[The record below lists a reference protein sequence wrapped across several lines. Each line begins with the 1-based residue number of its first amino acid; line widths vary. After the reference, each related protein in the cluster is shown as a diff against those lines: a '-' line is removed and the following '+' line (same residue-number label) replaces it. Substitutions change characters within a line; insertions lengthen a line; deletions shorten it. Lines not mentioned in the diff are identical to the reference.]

1 MKINSVKKNLRE
13 GRIQLGTAYQ
23 QFRSPDA
30 IRTLAAAGFDWAFL
44 DGEHGGFGTSE
55 LQDLC
60 RMAVKTT
67 LSPIVRVAD
76 LQYALIARALDCG
89 AEGVIFP
96 RVEDPEILQR
106 AVSWTKFPPEGI
118 RGCGLTPLHIDFEPA
133 TIPEIMRH
141 ANEQTMVVLQIET
154 VKAVEAMDELLSVP
168 FLDAV
173 MIGPVDLTISL
184 GVPGEFE
191 HPRMLAAV
199 ERIVAACLAHGVV
212 PGAQAR
218 NPALARRWKDMG
230 MLFVGCG
237 SEVSMLYEKGRE
249 VVTALR

>member
-1 MKINSVKKNLRE
+1 MKINSVKKALRE
-13 GRIQLGTAYQ
+13 GRIQIGTGYQ
-23 QFRSPDA
+23 QFRSQDA
-30 IRTLAAAGFDWAFL
+30 IRALAAAGFDWAFL
-44 DGEHGGFGTSE
+44 DGEHGGFSISE

-96 RVEDPEILQR
+96 RVEDPELLQR
-106 AVSWTKFPPEGI
+106 AVSWTKFPPEGV

-133 TIPEIMRH
+133 TIAQIMSH
-141 ANEQTMVVLQIET
+141 ANDQTMVVLQIET

-168 FLDAV
+168 LVDTV
-173 MIGPVDLTISL
+173 MIGPVDLSISL

-191 HPRMLAAV
+191 HPRMLATV
-199 ERIVAACLAHGVV
+199 EKIVAACRSHGVV

-218 NPALARRWKDMG
+218 NPALAKRWKEMG

>member
-13 GRIQLGTAYQ
+13 GRIQIGTAYQ
-23 QFRSPDA
+23 QFRSQDT

-44 DGEHGGFGTSE
+44 DGEHGGFGISE

-96 RVEDPEILQR
+96 RVEDSEILQR
-106 AVSWTKFPPEGI
+106 AVSWTKFPPEGA

-133 TIPEIMRH
+133 SIPEIMRH

-191 HPRMLAAV
+191 HPKMLATV

-218 NPALARRWKDMG
+218 NPALARRWKEMG

-249 VVTALR
+249 VVAALR

>member
-1 MKINSVKKNLRE
+1 
-13 GRIQLGTAYQ
+13 
-23 QFRSPDA
+23 
-30 IRTLAAAGFDWAFL
+30 
-44 DGEHGGFGTSE
+44 
-55 LQDLC
+55 
-60 RMAVKTT
+60 MAVKTT

-133 TIPEIMRH
+133 SIPEIMRH

-173 MIGPVDLTISL
+173 MIGPVDLSISL

-191 HPRMLAAV
+191 HPKMLATV

>member
-13 GRIQLGTAYQ
+13 GRIQIGTAYQ

-133 TIPEIMRH
+133 SIPEIMRH

-154 VKAVEAMDELLSVP
+154 VKAVEAMNELLSVP

-173 MIGPVDLTISL
+173 MIGPVDLSISL

-191 HPRMLAAV
+191 HPKMLATV

>member
-13 GRIQLGTAYQ
+13 GRIQIGTAYQ

-30 IRTLAAAGFDWAFL
+30 IRALAAAGFDWAFL

-133 TIPEIMRH
+133 SIPEIMRH

-173 MIGPVDLTISL
+173 MIGPVDLSISL

-191 HPRMLAAV
+191 HPKMLATV

>member
-1 MKINSVKKNLRE
+1 VKTNTVKQALKQ
-13 GRIQLGTAYQ
+13 GRIQIGTAYQ
-23 QFRSPDA
+23 QFRSQDA
-30 IRTLAAAGFDWAFL
+30 IRALAAAGFDWAFL
-44 DGEHGGFGTSE
+44 DGEHGGFSISE

-60 RMAVKTT
+60 RIAVKTT

-76 LQYALIARALDCG
+76 LQYSLIARALDCG
-89 AEGVIFP
+89 AEGVLFP
-96 RVEDPEILQR
+96 RVEDPEVLQR

-133 TIPEIMRH
+133 SIAEIMRH
-141 ANEQTMVVLQIET
+141 ANQHTMVVLQIET
-154 VKAVEAMDELLSVP
+154 VKAVQAMDELLSVP
-168 FLDAV
+168 FIDTV
-173 MIGPVDLTISL
+173 MIGPVDLSISL

-191 HPRMLAAV
+191 HPKMLDTV
-199 ERIVAACLAHGVV
+199 EKIVAACRAHGVV

-249 VVTALR
+249 VVAALR